1 MSISTFVAC
10 TVYAFYNSWKLTLV
24 ILAFIPIL
32 VVASTIQM
40 KVFAGSSVSDD
51 SEDDLIQSGK
61 ARSNNLLFSY
71 FFI

>member
-1 MSISTFVAC
+1 M
-10 TVYAFYNSWKLTLV
+10 TLV

-51 SEDDLIQSGK
+51 GEDELIQSGK
-61 ARSNNLLFSY
+61 ARSCV
-71 FFI
+71 